1 MPEALAWLADLI
13 AALFGLVAFI
23 ICLGMLKGYQ
33 FSFGY
38 LLGWLANHL
47 KFHIPLP
54 FGAGFTLDIG
64 YPFAYIDRLIVEQLQ
79 AGVSFGEW
87 TLHHALAGWEFLQR
101 WNARL
106 IEDPGRAIWHGLV
119 WTWDVNFP
127 NWHKATVG
135 QLAPRIRRAQHKADQ
150 ASSSADTAAKVA
162 HGIAVR
168 LPHDL
173 AAQRAAIERT
183 TIAHVFDT
191 PQWRGISH
199 RQARLNARLNR
210 LAAEVAGV
218 GTAAFAATMLAN
230 LWGNSRS
237 CNKSGG
243 VIGRLARFLCGL
255 EKWLPD
261 LLMLGVIEGFAVG
274 DLCDFT
280 HLLTAATKEIKPG
293 LLEIVTVEQAL
304 VGCHGTTTPVSLTM
318 PALSLPPMYEPSSLA
333 A

>member
-13 AALFGLVAFI
+13 AALFGLLAFI

-106 IEDPGRAIWHGLV
+106 IEDLGRAIWHGLV

-127 NWHKATVG
+127 NWHKATIG
-135 QLAPRIRRAQHKADQ
+135 QLTPRIRRAQHKADQ

-191 PQWRGISH
+191 PQWRGVSH

-210 LAAEVAGV
+210 LAHEVAGV

-237 CNKSGG
+237 CNKSDGP
-243 VIGRLARFLCGL
+243 IGRIARALCGL
-255 EKWLPD
+255 GTQALED
-261 LLMLGVIEGFAVG
+261 LLGLLADVLILENICTVITVLEDGLKFVQPE
-274 DLCDFT
+274 
-280 HLLTAATKEIKPG
+280 LTAFIGTAEAQFVHCKYDLPANDPMP
-293 LLEIVTVEQAL
+293 LPYLPPVTGV
-304 VGCHGTTTPVSLTM
+304 V
-318 PALSLPPMYEPSSLA
+318 LSLA
-333 A
+333 